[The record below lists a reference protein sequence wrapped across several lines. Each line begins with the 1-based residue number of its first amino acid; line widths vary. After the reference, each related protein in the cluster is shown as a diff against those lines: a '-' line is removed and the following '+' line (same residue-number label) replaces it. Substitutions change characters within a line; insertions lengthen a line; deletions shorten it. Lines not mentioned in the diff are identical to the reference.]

1 MGKEMILIKSE
12 EKVSR
17 FDAATFLRQL
27 ADKLDSGKVT
37 LKQGSEE
44 LLLEIPAQITLEVKA
59 EDEPKRKGTQRSL
72 EIEFEWM
79 LGADVDTPSGI
90 ELG

>member
-1 MGKEMILIKSE
+1 MGKETILMRSE

-17 FDAATFLRQL
+17 SEAAAFLRQL
-27 ADKLDSGKVT
+27 ADKLDAGQVT
-37 LKQGSEE
+37 LKQGSDE

-79 LGADVDTPSGI
+79 LGAAVDSPSGI

>member
-1 MGKEMILIKSE
+1 MGKETILMKSE

-17 FDAATFLRQL
+17 SDAASFLRQL
-27 ADKLDSGKVT
+27 ADKLDSGKVM

-59 EDEPKRKGTQRSL
+59 EDEPKSKGTQRSL
-72 EIEFEWM
+72 EIEFEWI
-79 LGADVDTPSGI
+79 LGTEVDAPSGI